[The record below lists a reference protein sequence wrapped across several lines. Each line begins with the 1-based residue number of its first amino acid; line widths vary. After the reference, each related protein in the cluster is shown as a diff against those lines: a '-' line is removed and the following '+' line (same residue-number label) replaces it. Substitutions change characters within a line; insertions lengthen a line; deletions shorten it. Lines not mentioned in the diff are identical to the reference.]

1 MELTMTVEI
10 LGPAPDHRAAPQA
23 AIHPLTVRIAHWIN
37 AAAMIVMITS
47 GWKIYNASPIFPF
60 LFPEAITLGG
70 WLGGA
75 IQWHFAAMWLLA
87 INGGIYLGY
96 GILSG
101 RLYRKLWPIS
111 FRAIV
116 HDVSA
121 AFTAK
126 LSHDDLT
133 TYNSVQKLLYTG
145 VIASAVLVVLSG
157 LAIWKPVQFGPLTR
171 LFGDFDSARVV
182 HFVAMSLIAGFVVIH
197 VVMSLLVP
205 RSLLAMLRG
214 R

>member
-1 MELTMTVEI
+1 MTVEI
-10 LGPAPDHRAAPQA
+10 PGPAPDRRAPPQA
-23 AIHPLTVRIAHWIN
+23 AIHPVIVRIAHWIN
-37 AAAMIVMITS
+37 AVAMIVMITS

-60 LFPEAITLGG
+60 LFPEAVTLGG

-101 RLYRKLWPIS
+101 RFSRKLWPIPL
-111 FRAIV
+111 RAIA

-121 AFTAK
+121 ALSGK

-145 VIASAVLVVLSG
+145 VIAAAVLAVLSG

-171 LFGDFDSARVV
+171 LFGDFDGARVV